1 MQFRINQVTAND
13 KPKVVELISH
23 WLADFI
29 ISRGRKLYP
38 AELPGFLAIDETEKV
53 VGLVTYE
60 IIGDQCEV
68 VTLDAF
74 TPWSGIG
81 TALMKEVE
89 AVARAAGC
97 RRMWLITTN
106 DNLEAVRFYQRR
118 GLTIAAVHV
127 NALEQSRK
135 LKPQIPTVGNF
146 GIQMRDEIEFE
157 MWL

>member
-1 MQFRINQVTAND
+1 MQFNVAPITPSD
-13 KPKVVELISH
+13 KPTVVELISH

-38 AELPGFLAIDETEKV
+38 AELPGFLARDGSGEA

-60 IIGDQCEV
+60 TIGDQCEV

-81 TALMKEVE
+81 TALMQAVE
-89 AVARAAGC
+89 TAAQSKGC
-97 RRMWLITTN
+97 RRIWLITTN
-106 DNLEAVRFYQRR
+106 DNVEAVRFYQRR
-118 GLTIAAVHV
+118 GYTFAAVHV

-135 LKPQIPTVGNF
+135 LKPQIPMVGNF
-146 GIQMRDEIEFE
+146 GIPMRDELEFE
-157 MWL
+157 KSL